1 MRCILY
7 DNRDGIAA
15 FHGGTSKLPRC
26 CRDAANP
33 GSLTAAHNFGPDM
46 HPQSVNVA
54 SRLTVLFVA
63 GALFLSP
70 SAFAQGASP
79 FARLAGQWSGSGT
92 IDLAGG
98 GHEPIKCNAAYD
110 VLEEQ
115 NNLQLN
121 IRCASDSYNFDLRG
135 SATYA
140 NGSITGTWSEST
152 RNAAGTLSGKADGD
166 HFGVLAKGPSF
177 TANLMLTTRGDRQ
190 SVTIK
195 SQDAQ
200 ASVRGATITLRRS

>member
-1 MRCILY
+1 MKNTFGGFLRNSPPIIMGGVLMFRSGRMR
-7 DNRDGIAA
+7 RTGARSSA
-15 FHGGTSKLPRC
+15 SGTSSP
-26 CRDAANP
+26 
-33 GSLTAAHNFGPDM
+33 T
-46 HPQSVNVA
+46 QSW
-54 SRLTVLFVA
+54 A
-63 GALFLSP
+63 GCTTDTRESSFWKR
-70 SAFAQGASP
+70 Q
-79 FARLAGQWSGSGT
+79 
-92 IDLAGG
+92 
-98 GHEPIKCNAAYD
+98 GHEPIKCRAAYD
-110 VLEEQ
+110 VLGEQ

-152 RNAAGTLSGKADGD
+152 RDAAGTLSGKADGD

-177 TANLMLTTRGDRQ
+177 TANLTLTTRGDRQ

-200 ASVRGATITLRRS
+200 ASVRGATITLQRS

>member
-1 MRCILY
+1 MTVFH
-7 DNRDGIAA
+7 DGTRKRPGGLSGRRTC
-15 FHGGTSKLPRC
+15 FHG
-26 CRDAANP
+26 
-33 GSLTAAHNFGPDM
+33 LTAAYNFGADM
-46 HPQSVNVA
+46 HPQSVNVV
-54 SRLTVLFVA
+54 SRLAALVVT

-70 SAFAQGASP
+70 GAIAQGGGP

-92 IDLAGG
+92 IDLANG
-98 GHEPIKCNAAYD
+98 GHEPIKCQAAYD
-110 VLEEQ
+110 VLGEQ

-135 SATYA
+135 KATYA
-140 NGSITGTWSEST
+140 SGSISGTWSEST
-152 RNAAGTLSGKADGD
+152 RDAAGTLSGKADGD

-177 TANLMLTTRGDRQ
+177 TANITLTTRGDRQ

-200 ASVRGATITLRRS
+200 ASVRGATITLQRS

>member
-1 MRCILY
+1 VLSVRRNHSGNL
-7 DNRDGIAA
+7 IAA
-15 FHGGTSKLPRC
+15 Y
-26 CRDAANP
+26 
-33 GSLTAAHNFGPDM
+33 NFGPDM
-46 HPQSVNVA
+46 HPQSVNVL
-54 SRLTVLFVA
+54 SRLAVLFVTS
-63 GALFLSP
+63 ALFLSP
-70 SAFAQGASP
+70 GAFAQGAGP

-92 IDLAGG
+92 IDLANG
-98 GHEPIKCNAAYD
+98 GHEPIKCHAAYD
-110 VLEEQ
+110 ILGEQ

-152 RNAAGTLSGKADGD
+152 RDAAGTLSGKAEGD

-177 TANLMLTTRGDRQ
+177 TANLTLTTRGDRQ

-200 ASVRGATITLRRS
+200 ASVKGATITLQRS